1 MAGGGTLLAVMAHP
15 DDEIGCAGTLLAQR
29 ARGDDVHVA
38 WLTDGGMTESLGR
51 LPREEVARRRRE
63 QARRAA
69 EILDVEPHFLGH
81 RDAALRATPDA
92 AAELARLMARIRP
105 DGVLTFGQAWIR
117 GLRHPDH
124 QAAGTIARD
133 AITLARL
140 AKVVD
145 PAEPHRAYCPVF
157 CYRGHHSTLPRVAVD
172 VEAHLETMYEVGRFY
187 QERVGFGDPA
197 WIEERCRKLGR
208 RWGVDYAEEYEAWE
222 SRGDRVVDALLPAEP
237 AGPRAPDVKQPG

>member
-1 MAGGGTLLAVMAHP
+1 MAGGTLLAVLAHP

-51 LPREEVARRRRE
+51 LPEEEVARRRRE

-69 EILDVEPHFLGH
+69 EILDVEAHFFGH
-81 RDAALRATPDA
+81 RDAALEATPEA

-105 DGVLTFGQAWIR
+105 DGVITFGEAWIR

-124 QAAGTIARD
+124 QAAGKIARD

-140 AKVVD
+140 AKVVE
-145 PAEPHRAYCPVF
+145 PEEPHRTYCPVF
-157 CYRGHHSTLPRVAVD
+157 CYRGHHSRMPRVGVD
-172 VEAHLETMYEVGRFY
+172 VEPYLETMYRVGRHY

-197 WIEERCRKLGR
+197 WIEERCRALGR
-208 RWGVDYAEEYEAWE
+208 RWGVAYAEEYEAWE
-222 SRGDRVVDALLPAEP
+222 SEADRVVDALLPAEP
-237 AGPRAPDVKQPG
+237 AGPRAPDVNEPD